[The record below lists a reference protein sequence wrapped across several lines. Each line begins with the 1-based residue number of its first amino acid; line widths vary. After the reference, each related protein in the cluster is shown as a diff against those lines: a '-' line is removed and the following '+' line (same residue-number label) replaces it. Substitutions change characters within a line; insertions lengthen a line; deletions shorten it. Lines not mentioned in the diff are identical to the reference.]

1 MCGGPFLFGSRFPEM
16 TRSRTG
22 NRLEIIQMES
32 FVRESLL
39 YDFYGELL
47 TDHQKKIFQEVIF
60 DDFSISEVARD
71 EGISRQGVHDMLR
84 RSERALEEYE
94 SRLHLVERFVKIRE
108 QTDAIRTLTE
118 CPPEEAEKSLKKI
131 REIAEKI
138 RGEL

>member
-1 MCGGPFLFGSRFPEM
+1 
-16 TRSRTG
+16 
-22 NRLEIIQMES
+22 MES